1 MRPLQKAGLQVR
13 IFPRLVFLAVC
24 VELASEFPDPEDLM
38 LGSHAKL
45 PTTLNV
51 QRGHEA
57 LVPGFRAYPK
67 HVRA

>member
-24 VELASEFPDPEDLM
+24 VELASEFPDPEDLI
-38 LGSHAKL
+38 GSHAKL